1 MIKIAVCDDDRN
13 FISDT
18 LKLLISKA
26 IKEADVQANV
36 TYFYDGNEL
45 LEEFKENHLFDVV
58 ILDIDMPSINGKEL
72 ARKLRDIDS
81 EFCLA
86 FISAFKEEVF
96 STIPLGISAFIP
108 KEFDKS
114 VYIESITKILKDYS
128 SKKPDSNIIEILVD
142 GIASMRRIPLNNIYY
157 IQSINGNNILHT
169 YSEQFV
175 LVERVLDKIA
185 QEYVSKGFYRTH
197 RNFLVNIEKIFEVKD
212 REIVMSNND
221 ILPLSKRNRKPLLI
235 EMTGKAAERVMQ

>member
-1 MIKIAVCDDDRN
+1 MIKIAVCDDDRC
-13 FISDT
+13 FILDT
-18 LKLLISKA
+18 LKPLMFKA
-26 IKEADVQANV
+26 IKEADIQADF

-45 LEEFKENHLFDVV
+45 LREFLENNLFDVV

-72 ARKLRDIDS
+72 ARELRAIDS

-86 FISAFKEEVF
+86 FISAFREEVF
-96 STIPLGISAFIP
+96 STIRLGISAFIP
-108 KEFDKS
+108 KEYDKS
-114 VYIESITKILKDYS
+114 VYIEMLTQILKDYS
-128 SKKPDSNIIEILVD
+128 RKKPDSNIVEILVD
-142 GIASMRRIPLNNIYY
+142 GIALMRRIPLNNIYY
-157 IQSINGNNILHT
+157 IQSTNGNNILHT

-197 RNFLVNIEKIFEVKD
+197 RNYLVNIEKIFEIKD

-221 ILPLSKRNRKPLLI
+221 ILPLSKRNRKSLLI
-235 EMTGKAAERVMQ
+235 AMTGKAAERVAQ